1 MIYIFHYCLQKLT
14 QIGFNAFLVV
24 AATVF
29 NVVLYITP
37 DNNKLLSLIQ
47 MIFNILQFLIMVLFY
62 LVFRIYNYH
71 VQQTN
76 ADILQKSTKALQ
88 FVGQMFPEN
97 LREQLFNHNN
107 NNNVAQHNEST
118 ISSSNHKSQTAALA
132 NAVDNKIN
140 KNNDMPVDIESAMVH
155 RSSTDTT
162 TTLTTTDATNN
173 NSGLVGNND
182 DYTPIAELYPETTV
196 MLADLAGFTAW
207 SAVHEPSEV
216 FMLLETIFYEFDVL
230 ASKRNIFKV
239 ETVGDCYVAVAGVP
253 EPRPDHGVVMARF
266 ARECMMRFQ
275 SIVQQLEVR
284 FGPGTSEL
292 GMRIGLN
299 SGPITG
305 GVLRGERSRFQ
316 LFGDTINTAAR
327 MESNSCKGRIQVSET
342 TAQLLFNANKH
353 HWLIK
358 RDDEIEAKGKGT
370 LQTYWLDI
378 NANNGSMIGSAVGG
392 GDNISKPVV
401 SEESSV

>member
-1 MIYIFHYCLQKLT
+1 MIYIFHCCLQKNVT

-29 NVVLYITP
+29 NVVLYTTP
-37 DNNKLLSLIQ
+37 DNNKLLSLIP
-47 MIFNILQFLIMVLFY
+47 MILNILQFLIMVLFY

-97 LREQLFNHNN
+97 LREQLFNHNKN
-107 NNNVAQHNEST
+107 IAQHNEST
-118 ISSSNHKSQTAALA
+118 IGSSNNHKSQTAVSA
-132 NAVDNKIN
+132 NTIDN
-140 KNNDMPVDIESAMVH
+140 KNNNDNEMHMDIESAMVH

-162 TTLTTTDATNN
+162 TTLTSTDATNN

-216 FMLLETIFYEFDVL
+216 FMLLETIFYEFDLL

-392 GDNISKPVV
+392 GNNISKPVV

>member
-1 MIYIFHYCLQKLT
+1 MI
-14 QIGFNAFLVV
+14 
-24 AATVF
+24 
-29 NVVLYITP
+29 
-37 DNNKLLSLIQ
+37 
-47 MIFNILQFLIMVLFY
+47 LFY
-62 LVFRIYNYH
+62 LVFRTYNYH
-71 VQQTN
+71 VQETN
-76 ADILQKSTKALQ
+76 VDILKKSTKALQ
-88 FVGQMFPEN
+88 FVAQMFPEN
-97 LREQLFNHNN
+97 LREQLFNHNTKVTN
-107 NNNVAQHNEST
+107 HEST
-118 ISSSNHKSQTAALA
+118 IGSSNHKSQTVLA
-132 NAVDNKIN
+132 NTMDEEIDN
-140 KNNDMPVDIESAMVH
+140 NNDDSPVDIESAMVSPSSNIR
-155 RSSTDTT
+155 RSTNSDTQRT
-162 TTLTTTDATNN
+162 VTTTTDASNN
-173 NSGLVGNND
+173 NSGLAVSND
-182 DYTPIAELYPETTV
+182 DYAPIAELYPETTV

-230 ASKRNIFKV
+230 ASRRNIFKV

-275 SIVQQLEVR
+275 SIVKQLEVR

-370 LQTYWLDI
+370 LQTFWLDI

-392 GDNISKPVV
+392 GDNINKPVAL
-401 SEESSV
+401 EEPVVEV